1 MKKLILISSMM
12 VGLFYTG
19 ARAQWVQTSG
29 AVDTNVT
36 RFAVSGS
43 NIFAATNTGYNT
55 GNVVVSTDN
64 GTSWSNVGTGLPSR
78 EIDALAAVGSNLFVS
93 LDDAGI
99 YLSTNNDSSW
109 THTSMPAA
117 YIRSITAIGSNLFA
131 GDYYYGVYRST
142 DNGTTWTQMD
152 SGLTALAVN
161 VLIPSGSNLFDGTS
175 GGGVFL
181 STNNGTNWTAVN
193 TGFSKTTYGYIDA
206 MTVSGTNLFA
216 GTYEAGVF
224 LSTNNGANWTA
235 ASNGLPMIGISYD
248 QILAFAASGK
258 NIFVAPS
265 GGGVYLSTNDGTSWT
280 SVNTGLKYMGIKAL
294 AVNGGY
300 LFAGGDSSGVWR
312 RPLSEMITAVKGNEN
327 DVPKTFSLSQN
338 YPNPF
343 NPTTVINYQ
352 VPASA
357 MVTLK
362 VYDVL
367 GREVAT
373 LINGRQN
380 AGYYNATF
388 NAANL
393 PSGVYFYRLEAGTYH
408 NTRKLLLLK

>member
-36 RFAVSGS
+36 QFAVSGS
-43 NIFAATNTGYNT
+43 DIFAATNTGYNT
-55 GNVVVSTDN
+55 GNVVLSTDN
-64 GTSWSNVGTGLPSR
+64 GTSWSNVGPSLGR

-161 VLIPSGSNLFDGTS
+161 VLVPSGSNLFDGTS

-181 STNNGTNWTAVN
+181 STNNGTSWTAIN

-206 MTVSGTNLFA
+206 ITVSGTNVFA

-224 LSTNNGANWTA
+224 LSTNNGANWTP
-235 ASNGLPMIGISYD
+235 ASNGLPTIGISYD

-265 GGGVYLSTNDGTSWT
+265 GGGVYLSRQQWDKLDFSQH
-280 SVNTGLKYMGIKAL
+280 GLEVHGYQCTCRERGISFCRRRQQWCVAPSAL
-294 AVNGGY
+294 GNGYRSKGQRKRFAEAV
-300 LFAGGDSSGVWR
+300 
-312 RPLSEMITAVKGNEN
+312 LS
-327 DVPKTFSLSQN
+327 FS
-338 YPNPF
+338 
-343 NPTTVINYQ
+343 
-352 VPASA
+352 
-357 MVTLK
+357 
-362 VYDVL
+362 
-367 GREVAT
+367 E
-373 LINGRQN
+373 
-380 AGYYNATF
+380 
-388 NAANL
+388 L
-393 PSGVYFYRLEAGTYH
+393 P
-408 NTRKLLLLK
+408 